1 MAPTGILSAFLPSA
15 RGFRFPLFLLLSLLF
30 ASGAVAQNTAEVRGF
45 LYNKAGGQPLLY
57 AGVHLKGTPRGS
69 VTDANG
75 YFSITRLEPGTYT
88 VVATAIGFD
97 TVAQTVTLKAGEI
110 RTLKLYSAETE
121 NKLEEVQITGT
132 KTQQLTEVRAGV
144 QKVTPVDIKLMP
156 AVGGE
161 ADLAQYLQTVPGVV
175 FTGDQGGQLY
185 IRGGTPVQTL
195 VLLDGMVVYNPFHSI
210 GLFSVFDTDILKSV
224 DVYTGG
230 FNAEYGGRTSAV
242 LDVKT
247 RDGDRSRLAGKV
259 SANPFTSKVLL
270 EGPLSGKNAESGL
283 AGASFLLSG
292 RTSYLT
298 QTSKIFYEYANKD
311 GLPYNF
317 TDLYG
322 KVSLN
327 ATSGSK
333 FNAFGFK
340 FNDRVGL
347 SNRTDINWDTYGLG
361 ADFIVLP
368 EKSSVVMH
376 GALAYSDYNI
386 KLTEPTSQP
395 RTSRINGF
403 NLNLDFSYFIGRN
416 ELKYGLSLLG
426 NATNF
431 TGYAPGGSGVRQAEV
446 EEQNNTELAGFIK
459 YRIVTGGEAGRLVLE
474 PSFRLHYY
482 ASLSQMSPEP
492 RFGLKFNLTESI
504 RLKAAAGIYT
514 QNLLATRSDRDV
526 VNLFAGYLSSPD
538 VLQQADGSRLENRLQ
553 TSRHLITG
561 VEVDLFD
568 DHLTLNLE
576 PYIKQFPVVVNIN
589 RDRFS
594 AATSKFVVE
603 KGNARG
609 IDLAFTY
616 KLGTF
621 LAQGSYSLTSVT
633 RTYGA
638 LEYRPNFDRRHNVN
652 LLGSYQFGKHRSFEV
667 SARWNLGS
675 GFPFTP
681 TAGFYEQLL
690 LGPINQPLDQSNGS
704 LAVSY
709 GDLNSRRLPYYHRL
723 DFSAKKTFTLAKHV
737 KLEVDASVT
746 NAYDRRNIF
755 YFDRVSST
763 RVDQLPIL
771 PALGA
776 SLSF

>member
-1 MAPTGILSAFLPSA
+1 MAPTGTLSVSVPLPRALCS
-15 RGFRFPLFLLLSLLF
+15 LFLLLSLLISF
-30 ASGAVAQNTAEVRGF
+30 GAAAQSTAEVRGF

-57 AGVHLKGTPRGS
+57 ASVHLRGLPRGA
-69 VTDANG
+69 VTDNNG
-75 YFSITRLEPGTYT
+75 YFSITRLDPGTYT
-88 VVATAIGFD
+88 VEGTALGFD
-97 TVAQTVTLKAGEI
+97 TVSQTITLKAGEI
-110 RTLKLYSAETE
+110 RTIKLYSKEQEQT
-121 NKLEEVQITGT
+121 LQEVQVTGT

-242 LDVKT
+242 LDVTT
-247 RDGDRSRLAGKV
+247 RDGNRSRLAGKI
-259 SANPFTSKVLL
+259 SANPFTSKLL
-270 EGPLSGKNAESGL
+270 IEGPLSKKDTASGL

-327 ATSGSK
+327 GSSGSK

-347 SNRTDINWDTYGLG
+347 TNNTDINWDSYGLG
-361 ADFIVLP
+361 ADFLLLP
-368 EKSSVVMH
+368 ERAGVVMH

-386 KLTEPTSQP
+386 KLTEPSSQP

-426 NATNF
+426 NTTNF
-431 TGYAPGGSGVRQAEV
+431 VGYAPTGTGARQAEI
-446 EEQNNTELAGFIK
+446 EENNNTELAAFVK

-504 RLKAAAGIYT
+504 RLKAAAGIFT

-538 VLQQADGSRLENRLQ
+538 VLEQADGSRLENRLQ
-553 TSRHLITG
+553 TSRHLVTG

-568 DHLTLNLE
+568 DHLTINVE
-576 PYIKQFPVVVNIN
+576 PYVKLFPVVVNIN

-594 AATSKFVVE
+594 ATSAKYVVE
-603 KGNARG
+603 KGDARG
-609 IDLAFTY
+609 IDFAFTY

-621 LAQGSYSLTSVT
+621 MAQGSYSLTSVK

-638 LEYRPNFDRRHNVN
+638 LEYRPNFDRRHNIN
-652 LLGSYQFGKHRSFEV
+652 LLGSYQFGKRRSFEV
-667 SARWNLGS
+667 SARWNMGS

-690 LGPINQPLDQSNGS
+690 LGSINQPLDQQNGD
-704 LAVSY
+704 LAVYY
-709 GDLNSRRLPYYHRL
+709 GALNSRRLPYYHRL
-723 DFSAKKTFTLAKHV
+723 DFSAKKTFHLTENV

-746 NAYDRRNIF
+746 NAYDRKNIF
-755 YFDRVSST
+755 YFDRVTST